1 MNKEEETYV
10 NRRAIK
16 TVCYILLM
24 GLVFTGCS
32 NSLKSEND
40 SLKKELEEAK
50 TKISNLE
57 SENKDLKNQ
66 LEEQKKSNEKTNESI
81 NNKDNIYT
89 IYTANSDTYEKQPD
103 AYVYISNTSDLK
115 QKLTVIAN
123 VLSEGYFSNLPIEVV
138 KIEET
143 YNKKIA
149 VIDLKDNN
157 EKNWVSNYLQGSAGG
172 AITSTALIETFLQR
186 EHSGEWIDGVRFLYN
201 GGVCEENIFQ
211 HAPDLTKVNYR

>member
-1 MNKEEETYV
+1 V

>member
-1 MNKEEETYV
+1 M